1 MKFINLLLE
10 EDNKLETI
18 RKSITEKLPIT
29 IQYSGPA
36 GEVKSG
42 PRIDIMP
49 VVLGTN
55 SKSNNLVI
63 WAYVFK
69 GVSKKGLPNWKMF
82 RIDRIVSA
90 TFNTKLSNFDLEQL
104 PGYQE
109 GKAPGMMK
117 SLSSVDVFSPYWS
130 EKEAPSIEVPN
141 TPENTQQTP
150 APEPSNVPEPT
161 NNQEPTELPTPVPEP
176 TPETEPQA
184 AVSPD
189 LSKRNF
195 SQETFSELTPKI
207 KDINGQKILS
217 KLDYDFALDNI
228 YHRKEDE
235 FKKYQRMISGN
246 LKTGEGTRLRFRND
260 AQKEFNNLLM
270 KNNISVESQ
279 LTEIYNKFKHLI
291 K

>member
-18 RKSITEKLPIT
+18 RKSITDKLPIT

-49 VVLGTN
+49 IVLGTN
-55 SKSNNLVI
+55 AKSNNLVI

-90 TFNTKLSNFDLEQL
+90 SFNPKLTNFDLDQL

-109 GKAPGMMK
+109 GKSPGMMK

-130 EKEAPSIEVPN
+130 DNEAPSIEVPN
-141 TPENTQQTP
+141 KPEIQPQTT
-150 APEPSNVPEPT
+150 APEPEPNNVPEPT
-161 NNQEPTELPTPVPEP
+161 EVP
-176 TPETEPQA
+176 TPEPEIVPDTETQTV
-184 AVSPD
+184 VSPD

-195 SQETFSELTPKI
+195 SQETFGDLSSKI
-207 KDINGQKILS
+207 KDLNGQKMIS

-228 YHRKEDE
+228 YNRKDDE

-246 LKTGEGTRLRFRND
+246 LKTGEGTRLRFRKE
-260 AQKEFNNLLM
+260 AQKEFDNILM
-270 KNNISVESQ
+270 KNNISVENQ
-279 LTEIYNKFKHLI
+279 LAEIYNKFKHLI

>member
-1 MKFINLLLE
+1 MKILNLLLE

-18 RKSITEKLPIT
+18 RKAITDKLPIT

-42 PRIDIMP
+42 PRFDIMP
-49 VVLGTN
+49 IVLGTN
-55 SKSNNLVI
+55 AKSNNLVI

-90 TFNTKLSNFDLEQL
+90 TFNPKLGNFDLKQL
-104 PGYQE
+104 PNYQE

-141 TPENTQQTP
+141 KPEIQQQTVTS
-150 APEPSNVPEPT
+150 EPDNVPEPIDT
-161 NNQEPTELPTPVPEP
+161 KTPEP
-176 TPETEPQA
+176 VTVSEPIDKDVV
-184 AVSPD
+184 VSPQ
-189 LSKRNF
+189 LSKRDF
-195 SQETFSELTPKI
+195 SQETFNELLPKI
-207 KDINGQKILS
+207 KDMDGQKVIS
-217 KLDYDFALDNI
+217 KMDYDFALDNI

-246 LKTGEGTRLRFRND
+246 LKTGEGTRLRFRNE

-270 KNNISVESQ
+270 KNNITVEKQ